1 MAGATTTYKVD
12 IVYDLKG
19 GATKGLREMRT
30 ETAKVAS
37 GLGGIKSMLG
47 ILAGGFAIHG
57 AKHFL
62 VDFNSEIQRM
72 KIGLATVTAMNL
84 KIPFEQ
90 AQRAADRL
98 MVDFQK
104 MSMESPNTTRE
115 FVEMANL
122 ISSSVLH
129 AGMGLKDLE
138 TMTKGAITASN
149 ALNVRPDLMARE
161 IQRMLAGTV
170 IIRDHAAK
178 QLLASVGIFD
188 FHQFNKKTASERAGI
203 TQQAFNSKDIQA
215 AAKAYKDT
223 FAGVTST
230 LKDNL
235 EIGLG
240 KVGMPLLQAMTGE
253 IKSWLGWVEKNPQMI
268 ADMVSKL
275 GGGLKEG
282 FTIVKSIASEVVPVF
297 MSAMGMI
304 KDVFEF
310 VSQHRDVLIQTAKA
324 LLIFKGVGM
333 VGGMARGIGG
343 GVGGLF
349 GEMTTGL
356 KGLVDG
362 LKGAGGAT
370 SLGGLFMSLGGALT
384 GLLGAAGPIAMF
396 GIALYALHGIITR
409 ETEDEKKRREHAEAV
424 NRTAGDFLKQIE
436 DKKELEDRKKHL
448 GLSDD
453 DPYGGINEKLKALQ
467 LSKDQLIDLGIKEG
481 MIRETIN
488 PGVSR
493 RMVLTTGGGMDLS
506 HSPALGALSQALF
519 ELFKDEAEKERG
531 MFRGVGM
538 PAMAGMFGGANGIG
552 GQLGFIEHALGSVAK
567 EKDAFD
573 IPGAKAA
580 DVKVTINKI
589 EVYSDDPDRFVAQAV
604 QSFEDITRN
613 PTQAHE
619 ILRGAF

>member
-19 GATKGLREMRT
+19 GATKGLREMRH
-30 ETAKVAS
+30 ETAKVAD

-47 ILAGGFAIHG
+47 IIAGGFALHS

-62 VDFNSEIQRM
+62 IDFNSEIQRM

-104 MSMESPNTTRE
+104 MSMESPNTTKE

-122 ISSSVLH
+122 ISGAVLH
-129 AGMGLKDLE
+129 AGMGLRDLE
-138 TMTKGAITASN
+138 SMTKGAITASN

-178 QLLASVGIFD
+178 QLLASVGIND
-188 FHQFNKKTASERAGI
+188 FHTFNKKGATERAHI
-203 TQQAFNSKDIQA
+203 TQSAFNSKEIQSA
-215 AAKAYKDT
+215 AQAYKDT

-235 EIGLG
+235 EITLG

-253 IKSWLGWVEKNPQMI
+253 IKSWLGWVEKNPQKI
-268 ADMVSKL
+268 ADMVSTM
-275 GGGLKEG
+275 GHGLKEG
-282 FTIVKSIASEVVPVF
+282 FTIVRSIAVEVAPIFKDVLGV
-297 MSAMGMI
+297 I
-304 KDVFEF
+304 KDVMEF

-324 LLIFKGVGM
+324 LLVFKGISMFGGAAKGIGM
-333 VGGMARGIGG
+333 GAGGMAKDMA
-343 GVGGLF
+343 V
-349 GEMTTGL
+349 GL

-370 SLGGLFMSLGGALT
+370 SLGGMFSSLGGALG
-384 GLLGAAGPIAMF
+384 GLLGAAGPIALF
-396 GIALYALHGIITR
+396 GIALYTLAGIMSQ
-409 ETEDEKKRREHAEAV
+409 ETEDQKKRREHQEAV
-424 NRTAGDFLKQIE
+424 LKTSGDYLKVIEERTA
-436 DKKELEDRKKHL
+436 LESQKKHL
-448 GLSDD
+448 GLSDTD
-453 DPYGGINEKLKALQ
+453 LYMGINDKIKNLQ
-467 LSKDQLIDLGIKEG
+467 ISKDQLIELGIKEG
-481 MIRETIN
+481 MITETVN

-493 RMVLTTGGGMDLS
+493 RLELGSGGGQSLS
-506 HSPALGALSQALF
+506 SSPAFAALSQALF
-519 ELFKDEAEKERG
+519 QVFKDAAAEEKNI
-531 MFRGVGM
+531 FRGVGM
-538 PAMAGMFGGANGIG
+538 PAMAGMFGPG
-552 GQLGFIEHALGSVAK
+552 GVGGTLGFMEHALGAVVK

-573 IPGAKAA
+573 IPGAKSP
-580 DVKVTINKI
+580 DVNVTIHKI

-619 ILRGAF
+619 IMRGAF

>member
-1 MAGATTTYKVD
+1 MAGATTTYKID

-19 GATKGLREMRT
+19 GATRGLREMRS
-30 ETAKVAS
+30 ESAKVS
-37 GLGGIKSMLG
+37 SSLGGIKAVLLTLGGGMLFAG
-47 ILAGGFAIHG
+47 I
-57 AKHFL
+57 KHHL
-62 VDFNSEIQRM
+62 VDFNSEMQRL

-84 KIPFEQ
+84 HIPFTMAEK
-90 AQRAADRL
+90 AADKL
-98 MVDFQK
+98 MAHFTQ
-104 MSMESPNTTRE
+104 MAIESPNTTKD

-138 TMTKGAITASN
+138 TMTKGAVTAAN

-178 QLLASVGIFD
+178 QLLAGLGVMD
-188 FHQFNKKTASERAGI
+188 YKKFNKMGANERAQ
-203 TQQAFNSKDIQA
+203 TTMKAFNTTELQSAANSYANTFSGVSSTFKDIVQI
-215 AAKAYKDT
+215 T
-223 FAGVTST
+223 
-230 LKDNL
+230 
-235 EIGLG
+235 LG
-240 KVGMPLLQAMTGE
+240 KVGMPLLQSMTKE
-253 IKSWLGWVEKNPQMI
+253 IKSWNTFMLANPELLESI
-268 ADMVSKL
+268 VKKV
-275 GGGLKEG
+275 GGGFKEA
-282 FTIVKSIASEVVPVF
+282 FTIVRDIGAQVAPIFLDVLTAVKSVAEF
-297 MSAMGMI
+297 M
-304 KDVFEF
+304 
-310 VSQHRDVLIQTAKA
+310 SQHRDTLLSTAKA
-324 LLIFKGVGM
+324 LLVFKGVSM
-333 VGGMARGIGG
+333 MGGMARGIGG
-343 GVGGLF
+343 GIGGLF

-370 SLGGLFMSLGGALT
+370 SLGGLFSSLGGALT

-409 ETEDEKKRREHAEAV
+409 ETADEKKRREHAEAV

-448 GLSDD
+448 GLADD

-493 RMVLTTGGGMDLS
+493 RMVLTSGGGMDLS

-552 GQLGFIEHALGSVAK
+552 GQLGFIEHALGSVVK

-573 IPGAKAA
+573 IPGAKVA

>member
-19 GATKGLREMRT
+19 GATQGLRNMRA
-30 ETAKVAS
+30 ESAKVAS

-47 ILAGGFAIHG
+47 VIAGGFALHT

-62 VDFNSEIQRM
+62 IDFNSEIQRM

-84 KIPFEQ
+84 KVPFEQ
-90 AQRAADRL
+90 AQKAADRL

-104 MSMESPNTTRE
+104 MSMESPNTTRD

-122 ISSSVLH
+122 ISGSVLH
-129 AGMGLKDLE
+129 AGMGLRDLE

-178 QLLASVGIFD
+178 QLLASVGIND
-188 FHQFNKKTASERAGI
+188 FHVFNKKGATERAQI
-203 TQQAFNSKDIQA
+203 TQSAFNSKEIQA
-215 AAKAYKDT
+215 AAQAYKDT

-235 EIGLG
+235 EITFG

-253 IKSWLGWVEKNPQMI
+253 IKSWLGWVEKNPQII
-268 ADMVSKL
+268 ADMVSSL
-275 GGGLKEG
+275 GNGLKEG
-282 FTIVKSIASEVVPVF
+282 FTIVRSIASEVAPVF
-297 MSAMGMI
+297 
-304 KDVFEF
+304 KDVLGVIQGVFEF

-324 LLIFKGVGM
+324 LLVFKGISM
-333 VGGMARGIGG
+333 VGGMARGMGGGIGG
-343 GVGGLF
+343 MF

-356 KGLVDG
+356 KGLVEG

-370 SLGGLFMSLGGALT
+370 SLGGLFTSLGGALS

-396 GIALYALHGIITR
+396 GIALYGLYGLITR
-409 ETEDEKKRREHAEAV
+409 ETEDEKKRREHQEVV
-424 NRTAGDFLKQIE
+424 NKTAGDFLKQIE
-436 DKKELEDRKKHL
+436 EKEELEGRKKRL
-448 GLSDD
+448 GLADS
-453 DPYGGINEKLKALQ
+453 DPYMGVNEKLKALQ
-467 LSKDQLIDLGIKEG
+467 LSKDQLIELGIKEG
-481 MIRETIN
+481 MIRESII

-493 RMVLTTGGGMDLS
+493 RLTLGSGGGMDLS
-506 HSPALGALSQALF
+506 GSPALGALSKALF
-519 ELFKDEAEKERG
+519 ELFKDEAEKEKG
-531 MFRGVGM
+531 VWRGVGM
-538 PAMAGMFGGANGIG
+538 PSMAGMYAGDYGVGGVR
-552 GQLGFIEHALGSVAK
+552 GFMEHALGAVVK
-567 EKDAFD
+567 EKDPFD
-573 IPGAKAA
+573 IPGARVA